1 MDDLV
6 VLKQQMTRLKL
17 TGLMDSYTERLRQ
30 ALNGKWSHGEFLS
43 ILFSD
48 EIDRRNNKQMA
59 RRLSIS
65 QLDPGKTLEFFDF
78 SENVSIPEK
87 SIREL
92 ANCQFMKNADN
103 ILFLGPSGVGKS
115 HLAQAIGHEACRL
128 GKDVL
133 FYRGAKMMKWVSAGH
148 GDGTHLKRIK
158 QLSKVPLLIIDDFG
172 LEPLTIEQ
180 QSDLYEIICE
190 RYEKNSTIVT
200 SNRDLPEWGEVF
212 KNPLLGSAAMDR
224 IIHRALK
231 FVIEGKSYRTESFLK
246 RHGSSKLTIS
256 KK

>member
-17 TGLMDSYTERLRQ
+17 TGLMENYSERLKQ
-30 ALNGKWSHGEFLS
+30 AINGKWSHGEFLS
-43 ILFSD
+43 VLFSD
-48 EIDRRNNKQMA
+48 EIDRRNSKQMT
-59 RRLSIS
+59 RRLSMS
-65 QLDPGKTLEFFDF
+65 QLDPGKTFEFFDF
-78 SENVSIPEK
+78 SHNSTIPEG
-87 SIREL
+87 SIKEL
-92 ANCQFMKNADN
+92 SKCQFLKNADN

-115 HLAQAIGHEACRL
+115 HLAQAIGHEVCRT

-172 LEPLTIEQ
+172 LEPLTVEQ

-190 RYEKNSTIVT
+190 RYEKNSTIIT

-212 KNPLLGSAAMDR
+212 QNPLLGSAAMDR
-224 IIHRALK
+224 VVHRALK
-231 FVIEGKSYRTESFLK
+231 FVIEGESYRAESFLK
-246 RHGSSKLTIS
+246 RNGSGNLTVG